1 MKIICDKCSNYS
13 ASPGGTTETCFA
25 KFEGS
30 RHIIRMDDFYINQRM
45 LGEKQNCKSFQKI

>member
-13 ASPGGTTETCFA
+13 VSPCGTNETCFA

-30 RHIIRMDDFYINQRM
+30 KQIIRMDNNYIEIRM
-45 LGEKQNCKSFQKI
+45 IGEKQNCKSFKKI